1 MISRGVV
8 VWLGIAIFTGICLF
22 LVKYQVRQLEE
33 RLLAL
38 NERVVANQDATHILK
53 AEWANLN
60 DIGRI
65 DQLSVKFL
73 KLQPMSTAQLG
84 TVESL
89 PMRREPLA
97 PPAMPQAVP
106 AAPSPVAQAA
116 PSVVPAGATP
126 AAATPAAAPV
136 VVAPPMAQAA
146 PNKRYDSIDQLLKN
160 GAPQ

>member
-8 VWLGIAIFTGICLF
+8 VWLGIAIVTGICLF

-84 TVESL
+84 TVDSL

-97 PPAMPQAVP
+97 PPAMPPGVP
-106 AAPSPVAQAA
+106 AAPMPVAQAS
-116 PSVVPAGATP
+116 PNVIP
-126 AAATPAAAPV
+126 AAAPAAAPV
-136 VVAPPMAQAA
+136 VVPPPVAQAA

-160 GAPQ
+160 GAAQ